1 MVPHVAVLT
10 HPAWEGD
17 AVFNVS
23 TSLFYRQTGGLGNSG
38 LAQHPDI
45 QNSLRTLPSLIN
57 HGHLSEQCVGW
68 QFKREEKMTGN
79 RPIVNEWFFI
89 DA

>member
-1 MVPHVAVLT
+1 MAVLT

-17 AVFNVS
+17 ALLNLS
-23 TSLFYRQTGGLGNSG
+23 TSLFHGQTGGLGNSG

-45 QNSLRTLPSLIN
+45 QTSLRTLPSLIN
-57 HGHLSEQCVGW
+57 HRHLSKQCVGW
-68 QFKREEKMTGN
+68 QFKREEKITGN
-79 RPIVNEWFFI
+79 RPIVNEWLFI